1 MKAKVILG
9 QKVACLRLL
18 VSGDDHWK
26 IWQAMSRICN
36 EQDTG
41 EKRRGQESL

>member
-9 QKVACLRLL
+9 QKVACLRLS
-18 VSGDDHWK
+18 VNGDDHWK
-26 IWQAMSRICN
+26 MWQAMSGISN

-41 EKRRGQESL
+41 EKKREQESL